1 MQMIWSGALI
11 EHGWS
16 APGPVGSE
24 VTVCHRER
32 LASVRATGLVPST
45 PADH

>member
-32 LASVRATGLVPST
+32 LGWTGLVPST
-45 PADH
+45 PGGH